1 MLKIVDVHVGTSARG
16 EYVVLQNQGLTTV
29 GLRGWALCGDAYL
42 EADPSAASRQMYI
55 FADDEQIKPYQ
66 RVVLFTGEG
75 VNGWRPTN
83 DGKLAYLVF
92 FFDRTASGRTVST
105 CIFCASRHRGAW
117 WRHGKWNP
125 TRFGARYSPA
135 QPLTPRRPTRFG
147 GLQRD
152 QGTLDR
158 QAYRLTTHSGDSR

>member
-83 DGKLAYLVF
+83 DGKLAYLVYWNRP
-92 FFDRTASGRTVST
+92 DRVWAHSQHLHLLRLTAS
-105 CIFCASRHRGAW
+105 
-117 WRHGKWNP
+117 
-125 TRFGARYSPA
+125 
-135 QPLTPRRPTRFG
+135 RRVVAPWEVEPVAIR
-147 GLQRD
+147 
-152 QGTLDR
+152 
-158 QAYRLTTHSGDSR
+158 SSV